1 MAKRPFFTKSI
12 FGNVEILAVIGIFSL
27 YALQFAGFETFSAL
41 IPEESLAQFDL
52 IGLDIGGLEISVNQ
66 GVFNLMAFT
75 GAFIFIYFVF
85 IRPQIMKRI
94 KK

>member
-12 FGNVEILAVIGIFSL
+12 FANIEIIAVIGIFSL
-27 YALQFAGFETFSAL
+27 YALQFAGIDTFGAL

-52 IGLDIGGLEISVNQ
+52 IGLDIGGLEISINQ
-66 GVFNLMAFT
+66 GVFNIMAFV

-85 IRPQIMKRI
+85 IRPQITKRV